1 MIYSKVETFINENK
15 QNAIFTE
22 GASHENITRI
32 EEILQCE
39 LPISYKWFLE
49 KYGAGG
55 LFGVLVLGYNFDHAS
70 VADKTKEYKQHYG
83 LADGLVVIEDVDFFA
98 YCLDTN
104 KMKDG
109 ECPVVEWD
117 RIIGYQDIV
126 AESFIEFF
134 IIRFRK
140 RKMTGKKMK
149 TGTINKRKLS
159 FRELFQIF
167 NF

>member
-1 MIYSKVETFINENK
+1 MIYSKVENFINENK

-117 RIIGYQDIV
+117 RIIGYQDIA
-126 AESFIEFF
+126 AESFIDFF
-134 IIRFRK
+134 Y
-140 RKMTGKKMK
+140 
-149 TGTINKRKLS
+149 NKIQEAKDDW
-159 FRELFQIF
+159 EEDEDWDD
-167 NF
+167 

>member
-1 MIYSKVETFINENK
+1 MIYSKVENFINENK

-55 LFGVLVLGYNFDHAS
+55 LFGVLVLGYNFEHAS

-117 RIIGYQDIV
+117 RIIGYQDIA

-134 IIRFRK
+134 Y
-140 RKMTGKKMK
+140 
-149 TGTINKRKLS
+149 NKIQEAKDDW
-159 FRELFQIF
+159 EEDEDWDD
-167 NF
+167 

>member
-22 GASHENITRI
+22 GASRENITRI

-134 IIRFRK
+134 Y
-140 RKMTGKKMK
+140 
-149 TGTINKRKLS
+149 NKIQEAKDDW
-159 FRELFQIF
+159 EEDEDWDD
-167 NF
+167 

>member
-1 MIYSKVETFINENK
+1 MIYSKVENFINENK

-83 LADGLVVIEDVDFFA
+83 LADGFVVIEDVDFFA

-134 IIRFRK
+134 Y
-140 RKMTGKKMK
+140 
-149 TGTINKRKLS
+149 NKIQEAKDDW
-159 FRELFQIF
+159 EEDEDWDD
-167 NF
+167 

>member
-1 MIYSKVETFINENK
+1 MIYSKVENFINENK

-117 RIIGYQDIV
+117 RIIGYQDIA

-134 IIRFRK
+134 Y
-140 RKMTGKKMK
+140 
-149 TGTINKRKLS
+149 NKIQEAKDDWD
-159 FRELFQIF
+159 EDEDWDD
-167 NF
+167 

>member
-1 MIYSKVETFINENK
+1 MIYSKVENFINENK

-117 RIIGYQDIV
+117 RIIGYQDIA

-134 IIRFRK
+134 Y
-140 RKMTGKKMK
+140 
-149 TGTINKRKLS
+149 NKIQEAKDDW
-159 FRELFQIF
+159 EEDEDWDD
-167 NF
+167 

>member
-1 MIYSKVETFINENK
+1 MIYSKVENFINENK
-15 QNAIFTE
+15 QNAIFIE

-83 LADGLVVIEDVDFFA
+83 LADGFVVIEDVDFFA

-104 KMKDG
+104 KMIDG

-134 IIRFRK
+134 Y
-140 RKMTGKKMK
+140 
-149 TGTINKRKLS
+149 NKIQEAKDDW
-159 FRELFQIF
+159 EEDED
-167 NF
+167 

>member
-1 MIYSKVETFINENK
+1 MIYSKVENFINENK

-55 LFGVLVLGYNFDHAS
+55 LFGVLVLGHNFDHAS

-117 RIIGYQDIV
+117 RIIGYQDIA

-134 IIRFRK
+134 Y
-140 RKMTGKKMK
+140 
-149 TGTINKRKLS
+149 NKIQEAKDDW
-159 FRELFQIF
+159 EEDEDWDD
-167 NF
+167 

>member
-1 MIYSKVETFINENK
+1 MIYSKVENFINENK

-83 LADGLVVIEDVDFFA
+83 LPDGLVVIEDVDFFA

-134 IIRFRK
+134 Y
-140 RKMTGKKMK
+140 
-149 TGTINKRKLS
+149 NKIQEAKDDW
-159 FRELFQIF
+159 EEDEDWDD
-167 NF
+167 

>member
-22 GASHENITRI
+22 GASQENITRI

-117 RIIGYQDIV
+117 RIIGYQDIA

-134 IIRFRK
+134 Y
-140 RKMTGKKMK
+140 
-149 TGTINKRKLS
+149 NKIQEAKDDW
-159 FRELFQIF
+159 EEDEDWDD
-167 NF
+167 

>member
-1 MIYSKVETFINENK
+1 MIYSKVENFINENK
-15 QNAIFTE
+15 QNAIFIE

-83 LADGLVVIEDVDFFA
+83 LADGFVVIEDVDFFA

-104 KMKDG
+104 KMIDG

-134 IIRFRK
+134 Y
-140 RKMTGKKMK
+140 
-149 TGTINKRKLS
+149 NKIQEAKDDW
-159 FRELFQIF
+159 EEDEDWDD
-167 NF
+167 

>member
-1 MIYSKVETFINENK
+1 MIYSKVENFINENK

-83 LADGLVVIEDVDFFA
+83 FADGFVVIEDVDFFA

-104 KMKDG
+104 KMIDG

-134 IIRFRK
+134 Y
-140 RKMTGKKMK
+140 
-149 TGTINKRKLS
+149 NKIQEAKDDW
-159 FRELFQIF
+159 EEDEDWDD
-167 NF
+167 

>member
-1 MIYSKVETFINENK
+1 MNENK

-83 LADGLVVIEDVDFFA
+83 LADGFVVIEDVDFFA

-134 IIRFRK
+134 Y
-140 RKMTGKKMK
+140 
-149 TGTINKRKLS
+149 NKIQEAKDDW
-159 FRELFQIF
+159 EEDEDWDD
-167 NF
+167 

>member
-22 GASHENITRI
+22 GASLENITRI
-32 EEILQCE
+32 EETLQCE

-104 KMKDG
+104 KMKNG

-117 RIIGYQDIV
+117 RIIGYQDIA

-134 IIRFRK
+134 Y
-140 RKMTGKKMK
+140 
-149 TGTINKRKLS
+149 NKIQEAKDDW
-159 FRELFQIF
+159 EEDEDWDD
-167 NF
+167 

>member
-1 MIYSKVETFINENK
+1 MIYSKVENFINENK

-134 IIRFRK
+134 Y
-140 RKMTGKKMK
+140 
-149 TGTINKRKLS
+149 NKIQEAKDDW
-159 FRELFQIF
+159 EEDEDWDD
-167 NF
+167 

>member
-1 MIYSKVETFINENK
+1 MIYSKVENFINENK

-22 GASHENITRI
+22 GASYENITRI

-117 RIIGYQDIV
+117 RIIGYQDIA

-134 IIRFRK
+134 Y
-140 RKMTGKKMK
+140 
-149 TGTINKRKLS
+149 NKIQEAKDDW
-159 FRELFQIF
+159 EEDEDWDD
-167 NF
+167 

>member
-1 MIYSKVETFINENK
+1 MIYSKVENFINENK
-15 QNAIFTE
+15 QNAIFTD
-22 GASHENITRI
+22 GTSHGNIVRI
-32 EEILQCE
+32 EETLQSD
-39 LPISYKWFLE
+39 LPNSYKWFLE

-70 VADKTKEYKQHYG
+70 VLNKTKEYREHYG
-83 LADGLVVIEDVDFFA
+83 LTDGLVVIEDVDYFA

-117 RIIGYQDIV
+117 RVIGYQDTV

-134 IIRFRK
+134 Y
-140 RKMTGKKMK
+140 
-149 TGTINKRKLS
+149 NKIQEAKDDW
-159 FRELFQIF
+159 EEDEDWDD
-167 NF
+167 

>member
-1 MIYSKVETFINENK
+1 MIYSKVENFINENK

-83 LADGLVVIEDVDFFA
+83 LADGFVVIEDVDFFA

-104 KMKDG
+104 KMIDG

-134 IIRFRK
+134 Y
-140 RKMTGKKMK
+140 
-149 TGTINKRKLS
+149 NKIQEAKDDW
-159 FRELFQIF
+159 EEDEDWDD
-167 NF
+167 

>member
-1 MIYSKVETFINENK
+1 MIYSKVENFINENK
-15 QNAIFTE
+15 QNAIFTD
-22 GASHENITRI
+22 GASHENIERI
-32 EEILQCE
+32 EETLQSV
-39 LPISYKWFLE
+39 LPNSYKWFLE

-70 VADKTKEYKQHYG
+70 VVNRTKEYREHYG
-83 LADGLVVIEDVDFFA
+83 LPDGLVVIEDVDYFA

-117 RIIGYQDIV
+117 RIIGYQDTV

-134 IIRFRK
+134 Y
-140 RKMTGKKMK
+140 
-149 TGTINKRKLS
+149 NKIQEAKDDW
-159 FRELFQIF
+159 EEDEDWDD
-167 NF
+167 

>member
-134 IIRFRK
+134 Y
-140 RKMTGKKMK
+140 
-149 TGTINKRKLS
+149 NKIQEAKDDW
-159 FRELFQIF
+159 EEDEDWDD
-167 NF
+167 

>member
-1 MIYSKVETFINENK
+1 MIYSNVENFINENK

-22 GASHENITRI
+22 GASHENIDRI
-32 EEILQCE
+32 EETLRCN
-39 LPISYKWFLE
+39 LPNSYKWFLE

-70 VADKTKEYKQHYG
+70 VVNRTKEYREHYG
-83 LADGLVVIEDVDFFA
+83 LTDGLVVIEDVDYFA

-109 ECPVVEWD
+109 ECLVVEWG
-117 RIIGYQDIV
+117 RVIGYQGTA

-134 IIRFRK
+134 Y
-140 RKMTGKKMK
+140 
-149 TGTINKRKLS
+149 NKIQEAKDDWDD
-159 FRELFQIF
+159 
-167 NF
+167 

>member
-1 MIYSKVETFINENK
+1 MIYSKVENFINENK

-117 RIIGYQDIV
+117 RIIGYQDIA
-126 AESFIEFF
+126 AESFIDFF
-134 IIRFRK
+134 Y
-140 RKMTGKKMK
+140 
-149 TGTINKRKLS
+149 NKIQEAKDDW
-159 FRELFQIF
+159 EEDGDWDD
-167 NF
+167 

>member
-70 VADKTKEYKQHYG
+70 VTDKTKEYKQHYG

-134 IIRFRK
+134 Y
-140 RKMTGKKMK
+140 
-149 TGTINKRKLS
+149 NKIQEAKDDW
-159 FRELFQIF
+159 EEDEDWDD
-167 NF
+167 

>member
-1 MIYSKVETFINENK
+1 MIYSKVENFINENK
-15 QNAIFTE
+15 QNAIFTD
-22 GASHENITRI
+22 GASHENIGRI

-134 IIRFRK
+134 Y
-140 RKMTGKKMK
+140 
-149 TGTINKRKLS
+149 NKIQEAKDDW
-159 FRELFQIF
+159 EEDEDWDD
-167 NF
+167 

>member
-1 MIYSKVETFINENK
+1 MIYSKVENFINENK
-15 QNAIFTE
+15 QNAIFT
-22 GASHENITRI
+22 GHASHENIVDI
-32 EEILQCE
+32 EEILQCD
-39 LPISYKWFLE
+39 LPNSYKWFLE

-70 VADKTKEYKQHYG
+70 VVNRTKEYREHYG
-83 LADGLVVIEDVDFFA
+83 LTDGLVVIEDVDYFA

-117 RIIGYQDIV
+117 RVIGYQDTA

-134 IIRFRK
+134 Y
-140 RKMTGKKMK
+140 
-149 TGTINKRKLS
+149 NKIQEAKDDW
-159 FRELFQIF
+159 EEDEDWDD
-167 NF
+167 

>member
-117 RIIGYQDIV
+117 RIIGYQDIA

-134 IIRFRK
+134 Y
-140 RKMTGKKMK
+140 
-149 TGTINKRKLS
+149 NKIQEAKDDW
-159 FRELFQIF
+159 EEDEDWDD
-167 NF
+167 

>member
-1 MIYSKVETFINENK
+1 MIYSKVENIINENK

-22 GASHENITRI
+22 GASHENIGRI
-32 EEILQCE
+32 EENLQCD
-39 LPISYKWFLE
+39 LPNSYKWFLE

-70 VADKTKEYKQHYG
+70 VVNRTNEYKEHYG
-83 LADGLVVIEDVDFFA
+83 LTDGLVVIEDVDYFA

-117 RIIGYQDIV
+117 RVVGYQDTV

-134 IIRFRK
+134 Y
-140 RKMTGKKMK
+140 
-149 TGTINKRKLS
+149 NKIQEAKDDW
-159 FRELFQIF
+159 EEDEDWDD
-167 NF
+167 